1 MANEKSVSLMETTL
15 SNTVGSQRTPGS
27 GKPPSAARL
36 DAGLVRAIA
45 VDRNR
50 DAFAELFD
58 RYAPRVRFF
67 AMKMGADGAAADEV
81 VQEAM
86 LAVWRKADT
95 FDPSKASF
103 STWLYTVARNK
114 RITMLRKTPAPAL
127 DPEDPAYEPSAEAN
141 QDEVIENS
149 ENQERLQTAISQLP
163 GDQAK
168 IVKMSF
174 FEGKAHQEISG
185 ELNLPLGTVKSRS
198 RLALAKLRKSVGGTL
213 NA

>member
-1 MANEKSVSLMETTL
+1 MANKKSVPLMEVNHSGNL
-15 SNTVGSQRTPGS
+15 DSQRALNPGKTQS
-27 GKPPSAARL
+27 GARL
-36 DAGLVRAIA
+36 DASLVRAIA
-45 VDRNR
+45 VERDRG
-50 DAFAELFD
+50 AFAELFD

-114 RITMLRKTPAPAL
+114 RITMLRKTPAPAV
-127 DPEDPAYEPSAEAN
+127 DPEDPAFEPCADAN
-141 QDEVIENS
+141 QDEVIEHS
-149 ENQERLQTAISQLP
+149 ENQERLETAISQLP
-163 GDQAK
+163 VDQAR
-168 IVKMSF
+168 IVRMSF
-174 FEGKAHQEISG
+174 FEGKAHQEISS

-198 RLALAKLRKSVGGTL
+198 RLALVKLRKSVGGIL

>member
-1 MANEKSVSLMETTL
+1 MEIGQSPNLGTQEA
-15 SNTVGSQRTPGS
+15 VRTR
-27 GKPPSAARL
+27 KTPSAARV
-36 DAGLVRAIA
+36 DAGLVRDIA
-45 VDRNR
+45 QNRNR
-50 DAFAELFD
+50 QAFAELFD

-67 AMKMGADGAAADEV
+67 AMKMGADGPAADEV

-114 RITMLRKTPAPAL
+114 RITMLRKTPAPAV

-141 QDEVIENS
+141 QDEIIEHS
-149 ENQERLQTAISQLP
+149 ENQERLQKAISQLP
-163 GDQAK
+163 GDQAR
-168 IVKMSF
+168 IVKMCF

>member
-1 MANEKSVSLMETTL
+1 MMEI
-15 SNTVGSQRTPGS
+15 NKYEDVARNKE
-27 GKPPSAARL
+27 GKGKRPPSAAVR
-36 DAGLVRAIA
+36 DSGLVEA
-45 VDRNR
+45 VARHKSR
-50 DAFAELFD
+50 EAFAELFD
-58 RYAPRVRFF
+58 KYAPKVRFF
-67 AMKMGADGAAADEV
+67 AMKMGADGSAADEV

-114 RITMLRKTPAPAL
+114 RITMLRKTPAPGV
-127 DPEDPAYEPSAEAN
+127 DPEDPAYEPSEDATQDDHIEAT
-141 QDEVIENS
+141 
-149 ENQERLQTAISQLP
+149 ENQEKLNLAISKLP
-163 GDQAK
+163 GDQEK
-168 IVKMSF
+168 IVRMSF

-185 ELNLPLGTVKSRS
+185 ELKLPLGTVKSRS

>member
-1 MANEKSVSLMETTL
+1 
-15 SNTVGSQRTPGS
+15 
-27 GKPPSAARL
+27 
-36 DAGLVRAIA
+36 
-45 VDRNR
+45 
-50 DAFAELFD
+50 
-58 RYAPRVRFF
+58 
-67 AMKMGADGAAADEV
+67 
-81 VQEAM
+81 
-86 LAVWRKADT
+86 
-95 FDPSKASF
+95 
-103 STWLYTVARNK
+103 
-114 RITMLRKTPAPAL
+114 MLRKTPAPAL

-163 GDQAK
+163 GDQAR

>member
-15 SNTVGSQRTPGS
+15 SNTLGSQRIPGS
-27 GKPPSAARL
+27 GKPPSAARV

-163 GDQAK
+163 GDQAR

-198 RLALAKLRKSVGGTL
+198 RLALAKLRKSVGGTF